1 VHLVGFCYTNS
12 FRLFRTQCLKVA
24 KLADT
29 FRLVNKISGNNK
41 KVFVVLEGLH
51 HWTSCVI
58 I

>member
-51 HWTSCVI
+51 H
-58 I
+58 